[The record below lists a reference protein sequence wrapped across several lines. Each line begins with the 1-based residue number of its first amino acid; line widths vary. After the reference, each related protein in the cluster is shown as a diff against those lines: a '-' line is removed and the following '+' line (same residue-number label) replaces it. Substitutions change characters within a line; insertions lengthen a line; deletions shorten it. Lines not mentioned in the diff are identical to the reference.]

1 MQQADIDARI
11 AATQERVDAKRRVE
25 HGFRAQLYAQARE
38 AVQFAMKHK
47 LRFCHVRATA
57 RSIPGRPE
65 IRNWIK
71 AKGGATICY
80 SKPMGSSIITFSLSQ
95 CSPKDVYCRA
105 TGRINSVDNWQNG
118 NHISLLLPKHVKPS
132 DFLKNYLFNYQ

>member
-11 AATQERVDAKRRVE
+11 AATQDRVDAKRRVE
-25 HGFRAQLYAQARE
+25 NEFRTQLYAQARA
-38 AVQFAMKHK
+38 AVQFAMKNK
-47 LRFCHVRATA
+47 LRFCHVRKYL
-57 RSIPGRPE
+57 E
-65 IRNWIK
+65 YDDKVK
-71 AKGGATICY
+71 AKGGVTVCY

-105 TGRINSVDNWQNG
+105 TGRVNSVDNWQNG